1 MSFTVLLEIAREI
14 FQSRFGIKP
23 KSIAE
28 IENILKENGLYESEE
43 IPEDIDESID
53 LESLFSNDEI
63 EEPSFMQDESDE
75 NTSNSKQLRD
85 RKKKQQDMDQVEI

>member
-1 MSFTVLLEIAREI
+1 MSFTVLLEKAREI

-53 LESLFSNDEI
+53 LESLFPNDEI